1 MDGIA
6 LVGANAAHWHSPLS
20 ALFSAPIITGPTGKS
35 SIFPV
40 FFGNNFF
47 GSGPWAFVCLLVGQ
61 TESILNVSEK
71 YCPFSLFYSC
81 ISIPV
86 ALQYKPVLTM

>member
-6 LVGANAAHWHSPLS
+6 LVGANAAHGHSPLS
-20 ALFSAPIITGPTGKS
+20 ALFSAPIITGPAGKS

-47 GSGPWAFVCLLVGQ
+47 GSGPWAFVCLLAGQ
-61 TESILNVSEK
+61 TESILKGRVFMYNLVVFASRK
-71 YCPFSLFYSC
+71 WFYFAS
-81 ISIPV
+81 
-86 ALQYKPVLTM
+86 YY

>member
-6 LVGANAAHWHSPLS
+6 LVGANAAHGHSPLS
-20 ALFSAPIITGPTGKS
+20 ALFSALIITGPAGKS

-47 GSGPWAFVCLLVGQ
+47 GSGPWAFACLLVGQ

-71 YCPFSLFYSC
+71 YRLLLVFYSC
-81 ISIPV
+81 ISHYIV
-86 ALQYKPVLTM
+86 LQ